1 MLLEDNIHLRD
12 YNILKAAAIE
22 GFFKEEDL
30 DEINEMNVLIY
41 EGMLS
46 RLLNGKNDYTIEIAV
61 EKTLTYI
68 ERTLQAYRI
77 DIK

>member
-1 MLLEDNIHLRD
+1 MLFEDNINVRD
-12 YNILKAAAIE
+12 YNVLKAAAVE

-30 DEINEMNVLIY
+30 TEINEMNVLIY

-46 RLLNGKNDYTIEIAV
+46 RLLSGKNDYTVEIAV

-68 ERTLQAYRI
+68 KRTLKAYRI